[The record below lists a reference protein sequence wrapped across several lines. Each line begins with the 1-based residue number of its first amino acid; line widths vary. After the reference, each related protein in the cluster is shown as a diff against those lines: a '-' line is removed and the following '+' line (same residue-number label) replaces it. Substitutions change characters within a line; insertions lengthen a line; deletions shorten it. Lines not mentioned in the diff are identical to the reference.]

1 MNSDESATLHGL
13 GSTVLPSATPLVW
26 PEPRFLAQQ
35 ARYAHH
41 PPFEP
46 LVAKADLIAGVLVG
60 VADKTIQWL
69 QTLVALPDP
78 RCISLVVVVFPGGP
92 TREEHLITLKMIQA
106 QVIGPEQELDIR
118 LLPVARAFGP
128 DYETMIMPPTV
139 FQAHESN
146 TGRTTLCIGSVGDSG
161 KDAVCLTSFNVVFQP
176 DDALRDAWRR
186 WFQYLFASAVPLTTD
201 TVRIP
206 HLAPA
211 QGDPDAAE
219 MWKAFEESCRSPQP
233 DQPSRPEV
241 DPKTGEVIVEA
252 DGTKVKPWDGGKTA
266 LDPLAL
272 KLQQVYAHGWLVT
285 VDETTRIKPLAI
297 PVKATLLGQQSE
309 RTLGTLTQ
317 KQSFSLQVLDEV
329 VGKEVEKCR
338 RVNDIMDLLTYLLSM
353 GSHWLPEGAK
363 VLFEKELE
371 ARNAKG
377 LANLKAALGGDDV
390 PQFVQKR
397 KKKIQ
402 EDLDAMYNQLG
413 QGKAVPADKLA
424 AVFSEVQERLT
435 NALSAR
441 ITPRAVYNKIAPP
454 DLTAKAPDES
464 WTQPLSLL
472 LRSARLMREAL
483 TDPYF
488 PRRLSGLSFK
498 EPEFQAALN
507 IFGDVILK
515 DPDPR
520 RAKAELDELD
530 KIETG
535 EGKPKEKCAAVW
547 AIVNNRERD

>member
-1 MNSDESATLHGL
+1 MQ
-13 GSTVLPSATPLVW
+13 LPVNPPLVW
-26 PEPRFLAQQ
+26 PEPRCLAGQ
-35 ARYAHH
+35 ASYATH
-41 PPFEP
+41 PPFETAVSSAN
-46 LVAKADLIAGVLVG
+46 LVAGVLVG
-60 VADKTIQWL
+60 VGDKTIQWL
-69 QTLVALPDP
+69 QAVIALPGP
-78 RCISLVVVVFPGGP
+78 RRISLVVVVFPAGP
-92 TREEHLITLKMIQA
+92 TREEHLITLKMLQA
-106 QVIGPEQELDIR
+106 QVTGPEQELNLR

-128 DYETMIMPPTV
+128 DYETMVLPPTV
-139 FQAHESN
+139 LQAHESN
-146 TGRTTLCIGSVGDSG
+146 TGKTVLCIGSVGDSG
-161 KDAVCLTSFNVVFQP
+161 RSAVALNSFNVVFRP

-186 WFQYLFASAVPLTTD
+186 WFQYLFASAVPLTTE

-206 HLAPA
+206 HLGPA
-211 QGDPDAAE
+211 QGDPAAAE
-219 MWKAFEESCRSPQP
+219 MWQAFEESCRGPQP
-233 DQPSRPEV
+233 DHPSRPEV
-241 DPKTGEVIVEA
+241 DPKTGEVTVEA
-252 DGTKVKPWDGGKTA
+252 DGTKAKPWDGGKTA
-266 LDPLAL
+266 LDPLAQ

-309 RTLGTLTQ
+309 RTLGALTQ

-377 LANLKAALGGDDV
+377 MADLKAALGGDDV

-424 AVFSEVQERLT
+424 AVFAVVQARLT
-435 NALSAR
+435 TALSAR

-454 DLTAKAPDES
+454 DLTATAPDES

-472 LRSARLMREAL
+472 LRSARLMRDSL
-483 TDPYF
+483 TDAYF

-498 EPEFQAALN
+498 ESEFQAAVD
-507 IFGDVILK
+507 IFGDAILT
-515 DPDPR
+515 DPDPK
-520 RAKAELDELD
+520 RAKEELAALTQ
-530 KIETG
+530 IETG
-535 EGKPKEKCAAVW
+535 DGKPKEKCAAVW
-547 AIVNNRERD
+547 TIIAGETK